1 MKNVEL
7 LFMYMWIQESR
18 IDANEIDK
26 ILSKNVFL
34 DKTPSRYTVI
44 SLYSPI

>member
-1 MKNVEL
+1 MKNIEL
-7 LFMYMWIQESR
+7 LCMYMWIQESR